1 MLRTC
6 DMDALS
12 FVTTPTDVN
21 LSASH
26 ALLMTA
32 SPPDPRFHGIDQYWL
47 AHICS

>member
-6 DMDALS
+6 VMNAS
-12 FVTTPTDVN
+12 CFVTTLTD
-21 LSASH
+21 LIPGASH
-26 ALLMTA
+26 ALRVTA